1 MKSRICHSQ
10 LVNWS
15 GAQPQKGQRR
25 FSSQE
30 RFSSL
35 SFLIIF
41 CQNIIWP
48 EPHVNHSGHTE
59 VTQMASSLPLL
70 QDKGL
75 WRNQSKN
82 SPELQHGANK
92 FKMSTKLVSCCYP
105 DTRIVMGSPT
115 NSDSNMSAPA
125 VLAPA
130 SHVIFS
136 T

>member
-15 GAQPQKGQRR
+15 GAKPQKGQRR
-25 FSSQE
+25 FTSQE

-35 SFLIIF
+35 SFLIVL

-92 FKMSTKLVSCCYP
+92 FKMSTKRVVGISNKLKFECVSP
-105 DTRIVMGSPT
+105 SSPSPSISCHMT
-115 NSDSNMSAPA
+115 DSNDN
-125 VLAPA
+125 
-130 SHVIFS
+130 
-136 T
+136 